1 MIYYFSSSC
10 PRLKPKERLLLTT
23 DIHDYPFV
31 SQGKTE
37 IANVDDG
44 EELRMTDVST
54 KDEKKKSSSS
64 SCPLPIRDIESRI
77 HFTCPPPIQINNFW
91 P

>member
-1 MIYYFSSSC
+1 MTYYFSSSC
-10 PRLKPKERLLLTT
+10 PRLKPKERLLLST

-54 KDEKKKSSSS
+54 KDEKKK
-64 SCPLPIRDIESRI
+64 
-77 HFTCPPPIQINNFW
+77 
-91 P
+91 